1 MPFERVKD
9 NSIQPMACTGCGN
22 VFDVKTKDLDSGK
35 VNPFT
40 LCIASEVQDM
50 IRYVLNNS
58 KVRFD

>member
-40 LCIASEVQDM
+40 LCIDCK
-50 IRYVLNNS
+50 S
-58 KVRFD
+58 KQARFKI